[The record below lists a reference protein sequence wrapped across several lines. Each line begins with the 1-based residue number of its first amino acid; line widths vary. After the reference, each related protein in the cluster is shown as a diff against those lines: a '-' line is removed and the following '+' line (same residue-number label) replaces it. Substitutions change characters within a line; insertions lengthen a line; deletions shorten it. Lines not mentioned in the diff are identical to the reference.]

1 MEEAYVVHV
10 DDDKDDAQWLKES
23 FSLYSKIA
31 VRHFPDAHSFLKASA
46 ELSQEISPCLMVIDL
61 NLPDIKGLELIT
73 KIKSEPVFNK
83 VPIVVYT
90 TGYSPADK
98 AKCDKLNID
107 LFKKPNT
114 VQDWQAIC
122 EVMALRCTQALAS

>member
-1 MEEAYVVHV
+1 
-10 DDDKDDAQWLKES
+10 
-23 FSLYSKIA
+23 
-31 VRHFPDAHSFLKASA
+31 
-46 ELSQEISPCLMVIDL
+46 MVIDL

-73 KIKSEPVFNK
+73 KIKSDPAFNK

-98 AKCDKLNID
+98 AKCDKLNIE

-122 EVMALRCTQALAS
+122 KVMALRCGEAMAN

>member
-23 FSLYSKIA
+23 FGLYSKIA
-31 VRHFPDAHSFLKASA
+31 VCHFPDANSFLKAT
-46 ELSQEISPCLMVIDL
+46 ELSKNISPCLMVIDL
-61 NLPDIKGLELIT
+61 NLPDINGLELIT
-73 KIKSEPVFNK
+73 KIKLDPAYNK

-98 AKCDKLNID
+98 ANCDKLNIE

-114 VQDWQAIC
+114 VQDWQAIGR
-122 EVMALRCTQALAS
+122 VMAVRCNEAMAD

>member
-23 FSLYSKIA
+23 FSLYRKIA
-31 VRHFPDAHSFLKASA
+31 VRHFPDAGSFLKANA
-46 ELSQEISPCLMVIDL
+46 ELSPKISPCLMVIDL
-61 NLPDIKGLELIT
+61 NLPDIKGLELIA
-73 KIKSEPVFNK
+73 KIKSDPIFNK

-90 TGYSPADK
+90 TGYSPVDK
-98 AKCDKLNID
+98 AKCDKLNIE

-114 VQDWQAIC
+114 VQDWQAIG
-122 EVMALRCTQALAS
+122 EVMALRCTQALAN